1 MSEEQSRHASTWRR
15 RVALQTWN
23 SNSNSNSDGNSK
35 SSSSSSNRNSNSN
48 SNNISNSN
56 TRKVIITV
64 ITIIVRESAHVLG
77 HGTTT
82 RLRSTSSLLP
92 TS

>member
-15 RVALQTWN
+15 RAALQTWN
-23 SNSNSNSDGNSK
+23 SNSESNSNGNGN
-35 SSSSSSNRNSNSN
+35 SSSNGNSN

-56 TRKVIITV
+56 TRKVIVIIV